1 MMSSYAGLC
10 DVSDR
15 PQGGVPWPR
24 RQQCDPGRGGALSC
38 LLQVLLGEMSEPRLR
53 GLLIGVPFVSYSV
66 GILYVFLVGSLLWW
80 RYVCVLSALPT
91 IIGFIWLRFLPES
104 PVWLVRRGQLKKAQD
119 TLDWLRGGAGSVQVS
134 LRGGEGRGGGQSVC
148 QSPVIQMTP
157 R

>member
-1 MMSSYAGLC
+1 MS
-10 DVSDR
+10 DD
-15 PQGGVPWPR
+15 PDPR
-24 RQQCDPGRGGALSC
+24 

-66 GILYVFLVGSLLWW
+66 GILYVFLIGSLLSW
-80 RYVCVLSALPT
+80 RYVCALSALPAV
-91 IIGFIWLRFLPES
+91 IGFIWLRFLPES

-134 LRGGEGRGGGQSVC
+134 LRSWREAEGMGGGRGVS
-148 QSPVIQMTP
+148 SPFASQ